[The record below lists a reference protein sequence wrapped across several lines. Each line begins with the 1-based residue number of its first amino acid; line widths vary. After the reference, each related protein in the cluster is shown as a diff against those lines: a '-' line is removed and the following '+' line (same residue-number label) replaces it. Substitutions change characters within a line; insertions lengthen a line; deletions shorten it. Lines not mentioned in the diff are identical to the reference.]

1 MKLGIVALGAVLV
14 LTACGDAQGTAQQ
27 ATGNQGKK
35 VVAATAWEGA
45 LAKAAGAGEV
55 KVIVPASVVHA
66 ADYEP
71 KPSDLVAVSEADVVL
86 YAEFEGFAGKLKEA
100 AGGDARVE
108 AVVLD
113 NKPDVVRSEV
123 RKLAALLDTKQA
135 AEEWIAKFDR
145 KISELSVRS
154 KGKVVSQ
161 AFVTYMAEITGLEV
175 VGTFGPQPITPAQVA
190 DLAAKEPAL
199 VLDNAHMP
207 TSGGVLPDTG
217 AKQVEI
223 VNYPGADLDLLSVY
237 TTNADRIT
245 AALG

>member
-1 MKLGIVALGAVLV
+1 MKLGIVVLGAVLA
-14 LTACGDAQGTAQQ
+14 LSACGQAKGTDNAV
-27 ATGNQGKK
+27 QGKK

-66 ADYEP
+66 ADYDP
-71 KPSDLVAVSEADVVL
+71 KPSDLVAVGEADLVL

-108 AVVLD
+108 PVVLD

-123 RKLAALLDTKQA
+123 RRLADLLGTKQA
-135 AEEWIAKFDR
+135 AEAWITEFDR
-145 KISELSVRS
+145 TITGIS
-154 KGKVVSQ
+154 GKRGGRVVSQ
-161 AFVTYMAEITGLEV
+161 AFVAYMAEITGLEV
-175 VGTFGPQPITPAQVA
+175 VGTYGPQPITPAQVA
-190 DLAAKEPAL
+190 DLTAAKPDL

-207 TSGGVLPDTG
+207 TSGGVLPDAG

-223 VNYPGADLDLLSVY
+223 VNYPGPDLDLLRVY
-237 TTNADRIT
+237 TTNAERIVT
-245 AALG
+245 ALG